1 MDIRPILGKL
11 ICPEIVHSILLSSL
25 WYDLDGH
32 FNMLHLVC
40 LLEAHIHQGI
50 IVYSWGLGHGWSI
63 FCISFMWE
71 LTSLKS

>member
-1 MDIRPILGKL
+1 M
-11 ICPEIVHSILLSSL
+11 

-40 LLEAHIHQGI
+40 LLEVHIHQAM

-63 FCISFMWE
+63 FWILIYVGIDIPEILSTWNA
-71 LTSLKS
+71 SS